1 MERSVEVRVSS
12 LLEGAQQA
20 EGTVVIID
28 VYRAFTTAA
37 VAFLKGAKKII
48 LVAEVE
54 EAIALREVGTGDI
67 CVGEVE
73 GMRPEGFDFNNS
85 PFEMCRADL
94 TGKTVIQ
101 STRAGT
107 VGVCA
112 ATKADKIYGGSLVIS
127 QATADEIVEAK
138 PDVVT
143 LVAMGWAGAT
153 RTDEDEQCALYLR
166 NLIEGRQSDPE
177 HVRGMVMAG
186 KESQKFGD
194 PKTPHFHPRDRD
206 IALRIDA
213 APFAIVIEEEE
224 GLLVARAKSES
235 QIFEPATLC
244 D

>member
-1 MERSVEVRVSS
+1 MRLAS

-37 VAFLKGAKKII
+37 VAFLKGAEKII

-54 EAIALREVGTGDI
+54 EAIALREKGAGDL
-67 CVGEVE
+67 CVGEVD
-73 GMRPEGFDFNNS
+73 GKRPDGFDHNNS

-112 ATKADKIYGGSLVIS
+112 AGKAKRIYGGSLVVAE
-127 QATADEIVEAK
+127 ATADAIRAEDPE
-138 PDVVT
+138 VVT
-143 LVAMGWAGAT
+143 LVAMGWAGKT
-153 RTDEDEQCALYLR
+153 RTDEDEQCGLYLR
-166 NLIEGRQSDPE
+166 NLLEGRKPNPE
-177 HVRGMVMAG
+177 YVREMVMAG
-186 KESQKFGD
+186 GESQKFGD
-194 PKTPHFHPRDRD
+194 PATPHFHPRDRD

-213 APFAIVIEEEE
+213 APFAISIAEED
-224 GLLVARAKSES
+224 GLLTARAVAGGGR
-235 QIFEPATLC
+235 FDAATLC
-244 D
+244 EGL

>member
-1 MERSVEVRVSS
+1 MEVKLAS
-12 LLEGAQQA
+12 LMEGAQEA

-37 VAFLKGAKKII
+37 VAFMKGAEKII
-48 LVAEVE
+48 LVAEVD
-54 EAIALREVGTGDI
+54 EAIGLREDGKGDL

-112 ATKADKIYGGSLVIS
+112 ATKADKVYGGSLVVS
-127 QATADEIVEAK
+127 QATADVIAGDA

-143 LVAMGWAGAT
+143 LVAMGWAGAV
-153 RTDEDEQCALYLR
+153 RTDEDEQCGLYLR
-166 NLIEGRQSDPE
+166 NLIEGRSANPE
-177 HVRGMVMAG
+177 FVRGVVMAG
-186 KESQKFGD
+186 AESQKFGD
-194 PKTPHFHPRDRD
+194 PATPHFHPRDRD

-213 APFAIVIEEEE
+213 APFAIEIQEED
-224 GLLVARAKSES
+224 GLQVARAISDGGT
-235 QIFEPATLC
+235 FDPATLC
-244 D
+244 GS